1 MLIKIRE
8 SKGKKDR
15 YVQLSKVVLKEL
27 RKYYILYSP
36 NDWLIEGRNNKPYSA
51 TSVENIVKQAALRV
65 RINKNVT
72 PHMLRHSFATHHLEM
87 GTDLRYIQEWLGHL
101 SPKTTQIY
109 THVSEKDFRKFNN
122 PLDELFNKDN

>member
-1 MLIKIRE
+1 MLLYSGGLRRSELINLKLTDIDSSRMLIKIRE

-51 TSVENIVKQAALRV
+51 TSVENIVKKL
-65 RINKNVT
+65 
-72 PHMLRHSFATHHLEM
+72 P
-87 GTDLRYIQEWLGHL
+87 
-101 SPKTTQIY
+101 
-109 THVSEKDFRKFNN
+109 
-122 PLDELFNKDN
+122 

>member
-101 SPKTTQIY
+101 SPKTTEIY
-109 THVSEKDFRKFNN
+109 THVSRTSILSINSPLEDMDF
-122 PLDELFNKDN
+122 